1 MGTALI
7 LIRSGV
13 GYGKHRALVEAVAA
27 GLAMAQFVSHG
38 MLSVAGGFEGDELF
52 FACGDTATAAGAFIR
67 VDCWG
72 RFSGH
77 EWAGLQ
83 GEFQLLPG
91 AALDPGAGIIA
102 RTDSDQHGC
111 RLFACA
117 AAGETQGVGFGL
129 LFHNPTRWRIS
140 RRAIGQ
146 PCGMRQI

>member
-1 MGTALI
+1 VENGQDRTLAEADAAALAP
-7 LIRSGV
+7 
-13 GYGKHRALVEAVAA
+13 AL
-27 GLAMAQFVSHG
+27 LVSHG
-38 MLSVAGGFEGDELF
+38 MLPVTGGFEGDELV
-52 FACGDTATAAGAFIR
+52 FACGDTATASGAFIC

-72 RFSGH
+72 RFLGH
-77 EWAGLQ
+77 EWAGLE

-117 AAGETQGVGFGL
+117 AAGEAQGVGVGL